1 MPGMLGRGYL
11 YALHPE
17 EARLAEACTD
27 AAEMRVLLEAWRHA
41 GARISELDVA
51 WLAIHRSL
59 AHGDSGSLLA
69 RAVLGG
75 RLVTDDQE
83 LLATLVRASEVAAV
97 AGALETLSEDDF
109 RDRCFATHAPEPDGE
124 SEELDLLYAWGWF
137 QRLRGHYREAAGAGC
152 AVLFAAQKWR
162 RGAIA

>member
-11 YALHPE
+11 YALRPD
-17 EARLAEACTD
+17 EARLAEACMD
-27 AAEMRVLLEAWRHA
+27 AAEMRVLLEVWRRA
-41 GARISELDVA
+41 GTRISELDVA

-83 LLATLVRASEVAAV
+83 LLATLVGVGEVTAV
-97 AGALETLSEDDF
+97 ARALETLSEDDF
-109 RDRCFATHAPEPDGE
+109 RDRCTATHAPEPDGE

-137 QRLRGHYREAAGAGC
+137 QRLRGHYRDAACAGC
-152 AVLFAAQKWR
+152 AVLFAAQKP
-162 RGAIA
+162 RGGLVA